1 VFYGS
6 WGTQAREVRRLRLCR
21 EKNLGTADRVIRTIA
36 GFILLGL
43 VVTGTLTGWWA
54 SVAAVLALFQFIEAL
69 FAY

>member
-1 VFYGS
+1 M
-6 WGTQAREVRRLRLCR
+6 RLYR